1 MARAVMGGMAGAMTE
16 VAVVTIVRGRLGHL
30 RRQGWGLQQQ
40 GLPGLRWVVVRM
52 GGPDVRDV
60 LADLEDGRDDGL
72 PTAGD
77 QGGDQGGDG
86 EQVPLQVRV
95 VDLDVPDGAPLPLA
109 AARNAGIR
117 AAAGG
122 GARTVVLLDVDVVPA
137 PGLVRR
143 YADAVARTGSVV
155 AGPVGYLPPGV
166 PTGRADLARLPDLA
180 QAHPARPVP
189 ADGELLAEQRWELL
203 WTLSMALP
211 VTTFE
216 RAGGF
221 DERYVGYGGE
231 DTDFAMRLRAAGADL
246 HWVGG
251 AWGFHQH
258 HAESG
263 RHDKVEDIVRNAS
276 LFRATWGWWPMS
288 GWLADLQ
295 RDGVVVWDPEGTT
308 LRLAGEP
315 A

>member
-1 MARAVMGGMAGAMTE
+1 MGGMPDVVPD
-16 VAVVTIVRGRLGHL
+16 VAVVTIVRGRLDHL
-30 RRQGWGLQQQ
+30 QRQGWGLQEQ
-40 GLPGLRWVVVRM
+40 GLPRLRWVVVRM
-52 GGPDVRDV
+52 GGPDVREV
-60 LADLEDGRDDGL
+60 LAGLDADVPTTRDERA
-72 PTAGD
+72 T
-77 QGGDQGGDG
+77 
-86 EQVPLQVRV
+86 PLQVQV

-109 AARNAGIR
+109 AARNAGI
-117 AAAGG
+117 AAAAAD

-137 PGLVRR
+137 PGLVTR
-143 YADAVARTGSVV
+143 YADAVTRTRSVV

-166 PTGRADLARLPDLA
+166 PVGRADLARLPDVA
-180 QAHPARPVP
+180 EPHPARPVP

-211 VTTFE
+211 VVTFE
-216 RAGGF
+216 QAGGF

-231 DTDFAMRLRAAGADL
+231 DTDFAMRLQAAGADL

-263 RHDKVEDIVRNAS
+263 RHDKVDDIVRNAS
-276 LFRATWGWWPMS
+276 LFRAAWGWWPMS

-295 RDGVVVWDPEGTT
+295 RDGVVTWDPEGTT
-308 LRLAGEP
+308 LRLADEP